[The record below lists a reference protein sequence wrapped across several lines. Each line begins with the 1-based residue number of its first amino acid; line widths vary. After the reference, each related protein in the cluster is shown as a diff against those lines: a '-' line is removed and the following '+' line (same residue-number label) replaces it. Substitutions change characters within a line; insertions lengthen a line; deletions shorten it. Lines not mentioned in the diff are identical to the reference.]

1 MVGSVPVE
9 RPNTQVFEYTGNVR
23 LLCSGDAKN
32 EQVAVLLQTQAES
45 SSLLVQSVGLQKV
58 TLDDVE

>member
-1 MVGSVPVE
+1 MFDCFVH
-9 RPNTQVFEYTGNVR
+9 
-23 LLCSGDAKN
+23 SGDAKN

-45 SSLLVQSVGLQKV
+45 SSLQVQSVGLQKV